1 MSHLMLTSKKWMI
14 EIINHNLAK
23 APNSEATSHSSRSY
37 HICLA
42 WYIIWSDRAEHRG
55 DMAVSMDSEA
65 EKIYLRIEK
74 ERLAQN
80 SWDIYIMGLMT
91 CM

>member
-65 EKIYLRIEK
+65 KKINVRIEK
-74 ERLAQN
+74 ESLTQKHLGHM
-80 SWDIYIMGLMT
+80 YMGLRT
-91 CM
+91 CL